1 MTRRWPFSLE
11 VGTRGVTVVQVNET
25 QAEPGLSS
33 RFTDMLLTSETI
45 VTAGVP

>member
-11 VGTRGVTVVQVNET
+11 VGTRGVTVVQVNAT
-25 QAEPGLSS
+25 EPGLSS